1 MTSSLIA
8 RRLIAVVLAAGSLL
22 MAGCGGNGSSDGGTA
37 RWRILNLN
45 PEVSSVD
52 VYTGTDKRFSDV
64 ATGTLTGTTPGST
77 AVSYEAIDAS
87 SYAVKITSAGNP
99 TALLQQTFSLSK
111 DKHYTGIISG
121 RSGSVKMI
129 TLPED
134 DDATLITTGNS
145 KVRIYNATTDVGAFD
160 IYITAPGVTD
170 LTDQT
175 PTATNVTANQLSGY
189 KDLSAGNYRLRI
201 TGTGDSSDVR
211 LDVPSIDFVSQQF
224 STIVITA
231 GTGGV
236 LVNAAQLV
244 QQGSLTTLANTQ
256 ARLRVVAGAESR
268 GSVTVQVDG
277 STVAAALRSPTI
289 GPYLLLNSGAHTVNV
304 LLNGTSVSSA
314 TRTLAAGGDYTLMAY
329 GTDALPAVQLV
340 ADDNRLAAA
349 TRYRIRMVNAAS
361 TTTPLTLSVDFAA
374 LVSDVPV
381 GTASSFAT
389 GTANSTARLDV
400 TSSSGVDSLFS
411 ATDVNLQSLGV
422 YTVFMLGGNATPTG
436 VLRKDR

>member
-8 RRLIAVVLAAGSLL
+8 RRLLAVVLAAGSLL
-22 MAGCGGNGSSDGGTA
+22 LAGCGGSGGSGGGTA
-37 RWRILNLN
+37 QWRVLNLN

-52 VYTGTDKRFSDV
+52 VYTGNDLQFGAV
-64 ATGTLTGTTPGST
+64 ATGTLSGGYKS
-77 AVSYEAIDAS
+77 IDAN
-87 SYAVKITSAGNP
+87 SYAVKITSTGNP

-111 DKHYTGIISG
+111 DKHYTGIVTG

-134 DDATLITTGNS
+134 DDTNNITSGNA
-145 KVRIYNATTDVGAFD
+145 KVRIYNATTDAGAFD

-175 PTATNVTANQLSGY
+175 PTATNVTAAQLSGY
-189 KDLSAGNYRLRI
+189 RDLSAGNYRLRI

-211 LDVPSIDFVSQQF
+211 LDVPSIDFASQQF
-224 STIVITA
+224 STLVITA

-236 LVNAAQLV
+236 LVNASHLV
-244 QQGSLTTLANTQ
+244 QQGPLTSLPNTQ
-256 ARLRVVAGAESR
+256 ARLRVVASAESR
-268 GSVTVQVDG
+268 GTVSVQLDG
-277 STVAAALRSPTI
+277 NTVAAGLRSPTI
-289 GPYLLLNSGAHTVNV
+289 GPYLLLDSGDHTVNV
-304 LLNGTSVSSA
+304 LLNGTSVSNA
-314 TRTLAAGGDYTLMAY
+314 TRTLAAGGDYTLLAY
-329 GTDALPAVQLV
+329 GTDALPSVQVV

-349 TRYRIRMVNAAS
+349 GRFRIRLVNAAS
-361 TTTPLTLSVDFAA
+361 TADPLTLSVDFAA

-381 GTASSFAT
+381 GTASSFAI
-389 GTANSTARLDV
+389 GTANTAATARLDV

-411 ATDVNLQSLGV
+411 ATDISLQPFGV

>member
-8 RRLIAVVLAAGSLL
+8 RRLFAVVLAAGSLL
-22 MAGCGGNGSSDGGTA
+22 LAGCGGNGNNGGGTA
-37 RWRILNLN
+37 QWRILNLN
-45 PEVSSVD
+45 PEVASVD
-52 VYTGTDKRFSDV
+52 VYTGNDLRFGAV
-64 ATGTLTGTTPGST
+64 GTGTLSGS
-77 AVSYEAIDAS
+77 YQGIDAN

-134 DDATLITTGNS
+134 DDATQITSGNS

-160 IYITAPGVTD
+160 VYITAPGVTD

-175 PTATNVTANQLSGY
+175 PTVTNVTASQLSGY
-189 KDLSAGNYRLRI
+189 RDLSAGNYRMRI
-201 TGTGDSSDVR
+201 TGTGDSSDIR
-211 LDVPSIDFVSQQF
+211 LDVTSIDFASQQF

-244 QQGSLTTLANTQ
+244 QQGTYTALPNTQ

-268 GSVTVQVDG
+268 GSVSVQVDG

-289 GPYLLLNSGAHTVNV
+289 GPYLLLNSGDHTVNV

-314 TRTLAAGGDYTLMAY
+314 TRTLAAGGDYTLLAY
-329 GTDALPAVQLV
+329 GTDAAPAVQLV

-349 TRYRIRMVNAAS
+349 TRYRIRLVNAAS
-361 TTTPLTLSVDFAA
+361 TTDPLTLSVDFAA

-389 GTANSTARLDV
+389 GTANTTARLDV
-400 TSSSGVDSLFS
+400 TSSAGIDSLFS
-411 ATDVNLQSLGV
+411 ETDVNLQSFGV